1 MSFWRLRDCTRAWE
15 RLAELRRTE
24 GAELLEFAL
33 VLPMLAA
40 MVVGISDFGAAW
52 ALKDKL
58 TNAARDG
65 ARTAVSQ
72 PSCTISDSNNNLCG
86 ATPPNPPAWVSA
98 VRDVVA
104 NYLTNAQVTTCTIGN
119 AATSTGPFAWQYTS
133 STSGCGAFL
142 LKIERGYT
150 YTSGSSPTVT
160 VGAARVTLSYPFS
173 WSIGRVLKLMT
184 PSSNLGNTI
193 TINTAVVIQNLT

>member
-1 MSFWRLRDCTRAWE
+1 MTFWRLRDCIRAWE

-33 VLPMLAA
+33 VLPLLAA
-40 MVVGISDFGAAW
+40 MVVGVSDFGAAW

-72 PSCTISDSNNNLCG
+72 PNDLNG
-86 ATPPNPPAWVSA
+86 GGNPPASVTA
-98 VRDVVA
+98 TRDVVA
-104 NYLTNAQVTTCTIGN
+104 NYLTNAKVTTCTIG
-119 AATSTGPFAWQYTS
+119 ASATSAGTFAWQYTS

-142 LKIERGYT
+142 LKIERNYT
-150 YTSGSSPTVT
+150 YTTGSSPTVT
-160 VGAARVTLSYPFS
+160 VDATRVTLSYPFN
-173 WSIGRVLKLMT
+173 WSIGRVLRLLT
-184 PSSNLGNTI
+184 PSSNLGNTV
-193 TINTAVVIQNLT
+193 TINTAVVMQNL